1 MVSCGKLGGAK
12 WAADGN
18 SIYVTKDLQVQSA
31 MVFTA
36 PEANELYSKEE
47 LAAEAGEWIR
57 DYNVANGAE
66 AISENTDGKAKL
78 PVALKACSLEGQT
91 GKLIFDGYNTADRY
105 GGCRAGGWR
114 ERGELHG
121 ARWQYGGIRQ
131 FDEGWLS
138 GGGCGRRCDGMH
150 GGQIGC
156 CID

>member
-1 MVSCGKLGGAK
+1 MKKRKFLSCLILGTAGLLMVSCGKLGGAK

-78 PVALKACSLEGQT
+78 VV
-91 GKLIFDGYNTADRY
+91 
-105 GGCRAGGWR
+105 
-114 ERGELHG
+114 
-121 ARWQYGGIRQ
+121 
-131 FDEGWLS
+131 
-138 GGGCGRRCDGMH
+138 
-150 GGQIGC
+150 
-156 CID
+156 